1 MQQNRI
7 KTLLHRNTNDRRC
20 SNIPRSS
27 PPIACP
33 TRSETEEHS
42 HWLGRG
48 TPPQSG
54 LVHHVMRVHFGVLN
68 HLIRCRQLDC
78 SACLTR
84 WSFHVEVVS
93 NARHRHI
100 PYERPAIVPGN
111 QCQPTWAFS
120 VRTILT
126 PDGSLKTVAPAEAR
140 DFAMTSL
147 RWYSSAWCSLTIKI
161 VAAKWVDLWT
171 KTSLVRRHT
180 KVQPDSNYRYV
191 TTGSFGY
198 FAIIKT
204 VDKLTPIY
212 AHEVLIH

>member
-100 PYERPAIVPGN
+100 PYERPARESVSTHLGVFRQNYTYARWFLKNRGAGWGKRFCYDVTEMIQFCLVLAYN
-111 QCQPTWAFS
+111 QDCGGQMS
-120 VRTILT
+120 R
-126 PDGSLKTVAPAEAR
+126 
-140 DFAMTSL
+140 
-147 RWYSSAWCSLTIKI
+147 
-161 VAAKWVDLWT
+161 
-171 KTSLVRRHT
+171 LV
-180 KVQPDSNYRYV
+180 N
-191 TTGSFGY
+191 
-198 FAIIKT
+198 
-204 VDKLTPIY
+204 
-212 AHEVLIH
+212 